1 MPFLYSK
8 RGVGAIPEVALWAI
22 DRFVAVS
29 SIPAV
34 EQPGRVGDLDDG
46 LHGRSRTRTVG
57 LSAECQ
63 GRSRRSRLWPE
74 PEASI
79 VSED

>member
-1 MPFLYSK
+1 MHAISILQA

-34 EQPGRVGDLDDG
+34 EQPFYF
-46 LHGRSRTRTVG
+46 
-57 LSAECQ
+57 
-63 GRSRRSRLWPE
+63 
-74 PEASI
+74 
-79 VSED
+79 